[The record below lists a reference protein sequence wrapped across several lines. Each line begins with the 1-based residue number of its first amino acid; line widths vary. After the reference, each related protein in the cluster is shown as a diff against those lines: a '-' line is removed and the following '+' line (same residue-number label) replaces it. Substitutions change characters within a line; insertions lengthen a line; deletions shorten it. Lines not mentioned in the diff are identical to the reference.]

1 MKKLIVAV
9 LIICIFSFAYAATYR
24 KIFKITN
31 SDQST
36 FNSSDS
42 AGAAVR
48 MYNYGTDPTGGSK
61 TLSGSLTEIGSGLWY
76 YDFDPDS
83 SGYYLLQSYTT
94 ATAAWADISG
104 YAPIYITNESPL
116 YLDGGTMSGNIAM
129 GDNDITGIDALAFTD
144 TDGEIAGIP
153 NKNIPSKAEK
163 ETIAGAWDFDGAC
176 TVTAGSFDFTED
188 KCLINSIIVSPHIYI
203 TYSEGAAENIKAAT
217 TSRTLFICD
226 AAFEVVG
233 VDVVFE
239 TAESGGADMY
249 LQIER
254 LTGVE
259 AKGDG
264 DDILT
269 NEGGNGISLK
279 GAAKTVI
286 NGDIHAT
293 NKIFASGE
301 RVGLVITRDG
311 TTAAG
316 LVITIKLKR
325 VR

>member
-1 MKKLIVAV
+1 
-9 LIICIFSFAYAATYR
+9 
-24 KIFKITN
+24 
-31 SDQST
+31 
-36 FNSSDS
+36 
-42 AGAAVR
+42 
-48 MYNYGTDPTGGSK
+48 
-61 TLSGSLTEIGSGLWY
+61 
-76 YDFDPDS
+76 
-83 SGYYLLQSYTT
+83 
-94 ATAAWADISG
+94 
-104 YAPIYITNESPL
+104 
-116 YLDGGTMSGNIAM
+116 M
-129 GDNDITGIDALAFTD
+129 GDNEITGIDALAFTD

-153 NKNIPSKAEK
+153 NKNIPSKAET

-188 KCLINSIIVSPHIYI
+188 KCLINSIIVSPYIYV